1 MLAGPTWI
9 KLPVLRMIQPEIILE
24 TVSLCR
30 EFVTHKPLFGA
41 PTVVRAVDVVNLQIL
56 RGETFAI
63 VGESGCGKSTLA
75 RMLVSLI
82 EPTEGQVIYMGA
94 DIGLAKP
101 ADSRALRR
109 DLQFIFQDPFS
120 SLNPRMTVGALI
132 EEPMRAHKL
141 GTPIERRTKVAQLL
155 TRVGL
160 SNQHAERYPHEFSG
174 GQRQRIGIARALATE
189 PKVLVGDEPVSALD
203 VSIQA
208 QVINI
213 LQDLKEDFGLTLV
226 IIAHDLAV
234 VRHMADRVAVMY
246 LGELVEIAPAAA
258 LFDTPKH
265 PYTEALAAAI
275 PLPQVGARKVHAR
288 ISGDPPNPIN
298 PPSGCRF
305 HPRCPYAIERCA
317 IERPKLQQTAQGG
330 SVACHLAAELKL
342 IGLAASENHR
352 SPSAEKRFD
361 LYRRAR
367 LDQDTIT
374 TT

>member
-1 MLAGPTWI
+1 MTTL
-9 KLPVLRMIQPEIILE
+9 EIILE
-24 TVSLCR
+24 AVGLRR
-30 EFVTHKPLFGA
+30 EFIARKPLFGRA
-41 PTVVRAVDVVNLQIL
+41 SVVRAVDGIDLQIR

-75 RMLVSLI
+75 RMLVRLI
-82 EPTEGQVIYMGA
+82 EPTDGTVIYQGR
-94 DIGLAKP
+94 DIGHAT
-101 ADSRALRR
+101 AAQSRALRR

-132 EEPMRAHKL
+132 EEPLRTHGL
-141 GTPIERRTKVAQLL
+141 GTAAERRAKVIQLL

-160 SNQHAERYPHEFSG
+160 SPQHAGLYPHEFSG

-208 QVINI
+208 QVVNI
-213 LQDLKEDFGLTLV
+213 LQDLKDDFGLTLV

-234 VRHMADRVAVMY
+234 IRHMADRVAVMY
-246 LGELVEIAPAAA
+246 LGELVELAPAQD

-275 PLPQVGARKVHAR
+275 PLPQVGARKVQAR
-288 ISGDPPNPIN
+288 ISGDPPNPID

-305 HPRCPYAIERCA
+305 HPRCGHAISRCA
-317 IERPKLQQTAQGG
+317 RDRPSLRPISDDRA
-330 SVACHLAAELKL
+330 VACHRAAELSL
-342 IGLAASENHR
+342 TGLAGTETRRGSAAEN
-352 SPSAEKRFD
+352 RFD
-361 LYRRAR
+361 LYRLAR
-367 LDQDTIT
+367 LGQDVSST
-374 TT
+374 T